1 MGSNPFVFSGKYICN
16 PHELHPNHAA
26 HPSHVGP
33 PPPAQRRL
41 QTVQSCARKY
51 AATSPASAS
60 PAAVAA
66 TAWAAVVADSVRE
79 VVAPL
84 PEVTDLEVLEV
95 LPRCCATRGPT
106 VWDSA
111 GICTS
116 VPAAL
121 RSLTLRYLQPSLHDR
136 PSAKPTNAHPGRLCS
151 RGASARDAF
160 EPAGFARPIGA
171 GGCLAERRAAG
182 LIDTVRLWVTAMRD
196 DMSPR
201 RE

>member
-1 MGSNPFVFSGKYICN
+1 MYSAVNTFVTHMNYTPTTPLIPATWARLRLRSADSRQYSPAPGSTPRPAPLARAPPLSL
-16 PHELHPNHAA
+16 PQR
-26 HPSHVGP
+26 GP
-33 PPPAQRRL
+33 PLWPTPCMTSLPP
-41 QTVQSCARKY
+41 C
-51 AATSPASAS
+51 
-60 PAAVAA
+60 
-66 TAWAAVVADSVRE
+66 
-79 VVAPL
+79 
-84 PEVTDLEVLEV
+84 
-95 LPRCCATRGPT
+95 
-106 VWDSA
+106 
-111 GICTS
+111 
-116 VPAAL
+116 L

-151 RGASARDAF
+151 RGARDAF